1 MNLLNNVFNHEKIE
15 IMEVNS
21 RHMIIVMFLV
31 LIIMVMLFTLKK
43 DIYYVNTITKVGDEY
58 VLVVEKDMLNNI
70 QNKNKITINNEEM
83 DFSINKKEVLEDV
96 SFLYIEIKKDIEI
109 NHNCTYKIHLGKE
122 NLIEY
127 IIRIVKN

>member
-21 RHMIIVMFLV
+21 KHMIIVMFLV

-43 DIYYVNTITKVGDEY
+43 DLYYVNTITKVGDEY

-70 QNKNKITINNEEM
+70 QNKNKITINSKEM

-122 NLIEY
+122 MVIMN
-127 IIRIVKN
+127 